1 MSSCDMRR
9 TSSFVSG
16 GAAVTGG
23 ETTSVGRRVGCA
35 KNAPYC
41 ALRGVSSASGVG
53 DFVAVKRAFVGV
65 EGKQQQIQRVRVC
78 PGALQGSA
86 KIRMARLLVL
96 FRLHL
101 LTIGIKLPPSA
112 RQFLA
117 GAVTG
122 MARLVARLC
131 HFGKRRPDAFELR
144 RLAACGIALLP
155 KRVDGFRVSGN
166 DAFRRIRRNLQFL

>member
-1 MSSCDMRR
+1 MSHILLCQRR
-9 TSSFVSG
+9 RG
-16 GAAVTGG
+16 GHRRGND
-23 ETTSVGRRVGCA
+23 VGRQARRLREERAVLRLERGKQRV
-35 KNAPYC
+35 
-41 ALRGVSSASGVG
+41 RVG

-65 EGKQQQIQRVRVC
+65 EGKQQQVQRVRIC

-101 LTIGIKLPPSA
+101 LPIGIKLPA
-112 RQFLA
+112 QRRQFLA

-122 MARLVARLC
+122 LARLVARLC

>member
-35 KNAPYC
+35 KNAV
-41 ALRGVSSASGVG
+41 LRLEGSKQRVRVG

-101 LTIGIKLPPSA
+101 LTIGIKLPA
-112 RQFLA
+112 QR
-117 GAVTG
+117 
-122 MARLVARLC
+122 
-131 HFGKRRPDAFELR
+131 
-144 RLAACGIALLP
+144 
-155 KRVDGFRVSGN
+155 
-166 DAFRRIRRNLQFL
+166 

>member
-16 GAAVTGG
+16 GAAVRRGND
-23 ETTSVGRRVGCA
+23 VGRQARRLCEERAVLRLEGSKQRV
-35 KNAPYC
+35 
-41 ALRGVSSASGVG
+41 RVG

-65 EGKQQQIQRVRVC
+65 EGKQQQVQRVRIC

-86 KIRMARLLVL
+86 KIRMACLLVL

-101 LTIGIKLPPSA
+101 LTIGIKLPA
-112 RQFLA
+112 QRRQFLA